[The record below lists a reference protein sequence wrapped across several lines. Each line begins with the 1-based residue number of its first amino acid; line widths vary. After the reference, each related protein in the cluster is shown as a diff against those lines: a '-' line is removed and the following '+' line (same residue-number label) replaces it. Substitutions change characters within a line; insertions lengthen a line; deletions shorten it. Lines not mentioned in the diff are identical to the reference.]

1 MYIAIR
7 SCSIFFLSVIVVFF
21 IAVIFSF
28 HQGPI
33 QKTLA
38 DLDNPE

>member
-1 MYIAIR
+1 MYIAIL
-7 SCSIFFLSVIVVFF
+7 SCSNFFNLLLLFFF

-28 HQGPI
+28 HQRPI
-33 QKTLA
+33 QTTLA

>member
-1 MYIAIR
+1 MYIAIL
-7 SCSIFFLSVIVVFF
+7 SCSIFFYLLLFFF
-21 IAVIFSF
+21 IAVMFSF